1 MCAVPICR
9 LCILSWFL
17 IPVQDLLVQ
26 PNHLKLVV
34 NKDFLQI
41 VPWSSLFPTPVENN
55 DFNEI
60 MRYSH
65 YSLSCNPS
73 CLLFDVFNFSR
84 KCDFWRSADSDPVH
98 ELFETS
104 LNRNN

>member
-1 MCAVPICR
+1 MSDFQNVATMVEIPTSEISTFQNNISEWLRMYYDFEFFFMCAVPTCR

-17 IPVQDLLVQ
+17 IPVQDLPVQ
-26 PNHLKLVV
+26 PNHQKLVV

-60 MRYSH
+60 IRYSQ
-65 YSLSCNPS
+65 C
-73 CLLFDVFNFSR
+73 
-84 KCDFWRSADSDPVH
+84 
-98 ELFETS
+98 
-104 LNRNN
+104 